1 MRLQA
6 SGQIAIQLDN
16 GKCVQAFTDR
26 FGQRRQARTDLDNCL
41 PFLGLMAET
50 MLSITN

>member
-6 SGQIAIQLDN
+6 SGQIAVQFDN
-16 GKCVQAFTDR
+16 GQLVQAFTDR
-26 FGQRRQARTDLDNCL
+26 FGQRRQAGPISTIAW
-41 PFLGLMAET
+41 PFCGLIAET

>member
-26 FGQRRQARTDLDNCL
+26 FGQRRQAGPISTIAC
-41 PFLGLMAET
+41 PFWGLMAET